1 MNIKKYAQDI
11 LADCAGSFL
20 MAVGIYCFAEKVDIA
35 PGGVSGIAIM
45 LKAVFG
51 FPVGMA
57 IFMMNIPLLTAA
69 YKFIG
74 KRFAL
79 RTVRTLII
87 NTSLLDMVV
96 TKFLPQYSGD
106 RLLGS
111 LFGGIFI
118 GIGLGL
124 IFLRGSSTAGTDRIS
139 YLVERKYPQIQ
150 MGKALMAVDCVILG
164 ASGFVFGNID
174 SVLYG
179 FVALFCQTVII
190 DKIVYGAE
198 KGRNVMIISEKS
210 QEIAKR
216 IMNEKARGATFLKAE
231 GAYSGKE
238 SKVLMCVIRRWEY
251 HDLKEIIYDTDAN
264 AFVITTEAEQ
274 IMGEGFSK
282 IRAKRG

>member
-124 IFLRGSSTAGTDRIS
+124 IFLRGSSTAGTDIIS